1 MESKLRKSFSIG
13 SWAGTN
19 HDHVRTDSVPA
30 NALAGTAGEQTVLIY
45 AQRPA
50 AGRHQRI
57 GDELTSHVSLGCLQS
72 SIFTFQVLL

>member
-1 MESKLRKSFSIG
+1 MEPKLRKSFSIG

-30 NALAGTAGEQTVLIY
+30 NALAGMADEQTHLIY

-50 AGRHQRI
+50 AGRHQRNV
-57 GDELTSHVSLGCLQS
+57 DEMS
-72 SIFTFQVLL
+72 